1 MTACVIINGNNPM
14 VVPRCPSP
22 YGSPMSASPLRILIC
37 EDESLIALGLCAIVE
52 DAGHIVCDTCA
63 TAVEAVAAAITHRPD
78 LVLMDVMLRGGEDGI
93 AAALEIR
100 QRLDIP
106 CLFMSAV
113 DAPAVRDRM
122 AGARPLG
129 FIAKPYRPADLLQ
142 QLQRL
147 V

>member
-1 MTACVIINGNNPM
+1 MAVK
-14 VVPRCPSP
+14 S
-22 YGSPMSASPLRILIC
+22 LRILIC

-52 DAGHIVCDTCA
+52 DAGHIVCGTCA

-122 AGARPLG
+122 AGAQPLG

>member
-1 MTACVIINGNNPM
+1 M
-14 VVPRCPSP
+14 PSKT
-22 YGSPMSASPLRILIC
+22 LRILIC

-52 DAGHIVCDTCA
+52 DAGHIVCGTCA
-63 TAVEAVAAAITHRPD
+63 TAVEAVSAAINHQPD

-93 AAALEIR
+93 TAALEIR
-100 QRLDIP
+100 KRLNIP

-113 DAPAVRDRM
+113 DVPAVRERM
-122 AGARPLG
+122 AAAHPLG

-147 V
+147 A

>member
-1 MTACVIINGNNPM
+1 MI
-14 VVPRCPSP
+14 PR
-22 YGSPMSASPLRILIC
+22 PLRILIC

-52 DAGHIVCDTCA
+52 DAGHVVCGTCA
-63 TAVEAVAAAITHRPD
+63 TVMEAVTAAITSLPD

-113 DAPAVRDRM
+113 DVPAARKRM
-122 AGARPLG
+122 EAARPLG

-147 V
+147 A